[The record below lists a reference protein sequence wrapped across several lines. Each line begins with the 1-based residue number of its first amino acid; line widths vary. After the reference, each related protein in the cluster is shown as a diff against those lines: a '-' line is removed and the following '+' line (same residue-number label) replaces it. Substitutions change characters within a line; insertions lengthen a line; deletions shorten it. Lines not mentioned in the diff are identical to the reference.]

1 MCSVSYHLSVLN
13 IFQLLFWYL
22 LCTVSYLGLLFLT
35 SPYRVFQVSLLSLI
49 ADLIALRSENVFSF
63 LKLLYL
69 LRLVFIPVCH
79 QILKTLPFR
88 LEKKCVV
95 WSFGVLGWT
104 FCWLVRV
111 NWVIKICRVPTDVL
125 DPPATREGC
134 EPCLPAGALVPFS
147 LWAGAAYT
155 PRAVTASWWNQRFAL
170 CRVFSNPFFEE
181 RLFLTGGCLLY
192 NIGLVAAICQR
203 ESATGTHVS
212 PSSWT
217 SLPPPYPIP
226 RL

>member
-1 MCSVSYHLSVLN
+1 MCSGLCHLSVLN

-104 FCWLVRV
+104 FCWLGRV

-134 EPCLPAGALVPFS
+134 EPSASRGSRPSLFVGWGGVHTESHHSVLVK
-147 LWAGAAYT
+147 
-155 PRAVTASWWNQRFAL
+155 
-170 CRVFSNPFFEE
+170 
-181 RLFLTGGCLLY
+181 
-192 NIGLVAAICQR
+192 
-203 ESATGTHVS
+203 
-212 PSSWT
+212 WT
-217 SLPPPYPIP
+217 FCSV
-226 RL
+226 